1 MSSTTSPWRS
11 IYQYVLRVAL
21 KDWGDARITL
31 ALDTTL
37 LFKHWCVICVSLV
50 YRGRALPLAWR
61 VLRHGSSMVS
71 NKEIYPVLASV
82 QSLLAHLPQ
91 VEEVC
96 INADR
101 GFFDQALM
109 ADFSAYGWHW
119 NIRGKGQ
126 VYLFDA
132 AGRPLGRF
140 REQLSHHGR
149 LVVQHE
155 VYITAQR
162 YGPVSI
168 AAVWPLGR
176 KDPWFIVS
184 DKPCST
190 RTFAEYHQRTQIE
203 EGFLDLKSAAFN
215 LEDTRLSQAHQLEQ
229 LLFVMGLAYLM
240 VLSEGTAVVAAEER
254 RTVDAHWQRGLSY
267 AQIGWRAVRRALTHR
282 TPCLERLGLS
292 PKPDPEPSRRRSS
305 PLRWHVVQ
313 GFS

>member
-1 MSSTTSPWRS
+1 
-11 IYQYVLRVAL
+11 VAL

-37 LFKHWCVICVSLV
+37 LFKRWCVICISLV

-82 QSLLAHLPQ
+82 QSLLAHLPH
-91 VEEVC
+91 VEEIC
-96 INADR
+96 MNADR

-132 AGRPLGRF
+132 QGRPLGRF
-140 REQLSHHGR
+140 REQLSQHGC
-149 LVVQHE
+149 LVVRHN

-168 AAVWPLGR
+168 AAILPFGK

-184 DKPCST
+184 DEPCSD

-203 EGFLDLKSAAFN
+203 QGFLDLKSAAFH
-215 LEDTRLSQAHQLEQ
+215 LEETRLGQAHQLEQ
-229 LLFVMGLAYLM
+229 LLCVIGLAYLM
-240 VLSEGTAVVAAEER
+240 LLSEGTAVVAVGAR
-254 RTVDAHWQRGLSY
+254 RTVDTHWQRGLSY
-267 AQIGWRAVRRALTHR
+267 LHIGWRAVRRSLTER
-282 TPCLERLGLS
+282 TPLLERLRLS
-292 PKPDPEPSRRRSS
+292 SNVDPEPSRRRSS
-305 PLRWHVVQ
+305 PLRWHLIQ
-313 GFS
+313 GFT

>member
-11 IYQYVLRVAL
+11 IYQHVLRVAL

-37 LFKHWCVICVSLV
+37 LFKRWCVICVSLV

-82 QSLLAHLPQ
+82 QSLLAHLPH

-101 GFFDQALM
+101 GFFDQVLM

-132 AGRPLGRF
+132 QGRPLGRF
-140 REQLSHHGR
+140 REQLSQHGR
-149 LVVQHE
+149 LVVRHN
-155 VYITAQR
+155 VYIGTAPGNPSSGVARLRCFQQLSPGAGVAQSR
-162 YGPVSI
+162 VQSDVVVPS
-168 AAVWPLGR
+168 AEGR
-176 KDPWFIVS
+176 
-184 DKPCST
+184 
-190 RTFAEYHQRTQIE
+190 R
-203 EGFLDLKSAAFN
+203 
-215 LEDTRLSQAHQLEQ
+215 AHLQ
-229 LLFVMGLAYLM
+229 LLHTGKVLAEDEL
-240 VLSEGTAVVAAEER
+240 VFQRSVRALQ
-254 RTVDAHWQRGLSY
+254 DAHSSFLGHLRPHPASHLMAGRLEGCRGE
-267 AQIGWRAVRRALTHR
+267 IRATIS
-282 TPCLERLGLS
+282 T
-292 PKPDPEPSRRRSS
+292 
-305 PLRWHVVQ
+305 LR
-313 GFS
+313 